1 MKLVMSVYWFLGL
14 ILILV
19 IMPLP
24 VYFTVNQQYIQI
36 YSFKILWTKFE
47 KEAPK
52 TVKKATNHKIHLKK
66 DFKLLK
72 KMIRLKKIN
81 LFLGYGLEMI
91 DESMYFYQSLLII
104 CPVFYSYLTSQNVDT
119 YISIQH
125 FPIQKSQVEGMF
137 TICLARLIIDKIR
150 R

>member
-1 MKLVMSVYWFLGL
+1 MSVYWFLGL

-36 YSFKILWTKFE
+36 YGFKILWTKVE

-52 TVKKATNHKIHLKK
+52 TVKKATNHKIHFKK

-72 KMIRLKKIN
+72 KMIRLKKIS

-125 FPIQKSQVEGMF
+125 FPIQKSQIEGMF